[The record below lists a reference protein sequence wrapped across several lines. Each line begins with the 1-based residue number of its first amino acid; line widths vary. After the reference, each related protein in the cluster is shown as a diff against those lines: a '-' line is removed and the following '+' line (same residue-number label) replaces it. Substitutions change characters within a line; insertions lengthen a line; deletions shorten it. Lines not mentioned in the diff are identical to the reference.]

1 MTKYKVQKQLAISAF
16 FRLIK
21 NGGRVDKL
29 RRVLQALTQEDAYQF
44 LASLDDDILL
54 RIASGGVYF
63 WHFTVSNL
71 AQEVW
76 VDRHLKKCRTCS
88 DFVSDIPSGDVEHI
102 IAKMKEKPSCEVFSL
117 HPPETEDQKLHPH
130 DRVKGL
136 DPDFLV
142 AMRGEQVQK
151 GHPGIYFDFPGGK
164 GELVRTFSGATF
176 FDEKYPDER
185 TPTVEELKSL

>member
-1 MTKYKVQKQLAISAF
+1 MGYKELKHVAF
-16 FRLIK
+16 ATFLRLVK
-21 NGGRVDKL
+21 EDGEVWKL

-71 AQEVW
+71 AQEAWIVS
-76 VDRHLKKCRTCS
+76 HLKKCRTCS

-151 GHPGIYFDFPGGK
+151 GHPGISFDFPGGK
-164 GELVRTFSGATF
+164 GELVRTFSGSTF
-176 FDEKYPDER
+176 FDENYPDER
-185 TPTVEELKSL
+185 IPTVEELEAM